1 MELKALQNEMIKA
14 MKSGDKFRKSV
25 ISTVIARIKNT
36 AIDKGCRDNITEDMV
51 NAELLKAKKV
61 TQEMLDTCPAS
72 RTDLLEDYKKQMDI
86 ICEFA
91 PTLITDPKMI
101 EDNVKDI
108 ASQNHV
114 ELAKS
119 NRGALMKL
127 VAAELK
133 GKADMS
139 VVSKVVGK
147 MLV

>member
-1 MELKALQNEMIKA
+1 MELKALQNEMIKS

-51 NAELLKAKKV
+51 SAELLKAKKV

-91 PTLITDPKMI
+91 PTLITDPKVI
-101 EDNVKDI
+101 ESNVRDI
-108 ASQNHV
+108 ASQDHV
-114 ELAKS
+114 KLAKS

-139 VVSKVVGK
+139 VVSKVVGE
-147 MLV
+147 MLL

>member
-1 MELKALQNEMIKA
+1 MELKALQNEMIKS

-36 AIDKGCRDNITEDMV
+36 AIDKGCRDNITEDMIS
-51 NAELLKAKKV
+51 AELLKAKKV

-91 PTLITDPKMI
+91 PTLITDPKVI
-101 EDNVKDI
+101 ESNVRDI

-114 ELAKS
+114 KLAKS

-139 VVSKVVGK
+139 VVSKVVGEI
-147 MLV
+147 LV

>member
-1 MELKALQNEMIKA
+1 MELKALQNEMIKS

-51 NAELLKAKKV
+51 SAELLKAKKV

-91 PTLITDPKMI
+91 PTLITDPKVI
-101 EDNVKDI
+101 ENNVRDI

-114 ELAKS
+114 KLAKS

-139 VVSKVVGK
+139 VVSKVVGEI
-147 MLV
+147 LV

>member
-91 PTLITDPKMI
+91 PTLITDPKVI
-101 EDNVKDI
+101 ENNVRDI

-114 ELAKS
+114 KLAKS

>member
-1 MELKALQNEMIKA
+1 MELKALQNEMIKS

-51 NAELLKAKKV
+51 SAELLKAKKV

-119 NRGALMKL
+119 NRGTLMKL

-139 VVSKVVGK
+139 VVSKVVGEI
-147 MLV
+147 LV

>member
-1 MELKALQNEMIKA
+1 
-14 MKSGDKFRKSV
+14 
-25 ISTVIARIKNT
+25 
-36 AIDKGCRDNITEDMV
+36 
-51 NAELLKAKKV
+51 
-61 TQEMLDTCPAS
+61 
-72 RTDLLEDYKKQMDI
+72 MDI

>member
-51 NAELLKAKKV
+51 SAELLKAKKV

-91 PTLITDPKMI
+91 PTLITDPKVI
-101 EDNVKDI
+101 ENNVRDI

-114 ELAKS
+114 KLAKS

-139 VVSKVVGK
+139 VVSKVVGEI
-147 MLV
+147 LV